1 MLFLASCQGTG
12 DRYKNLADTHASR
25 DIQSAVDIQN
35 QKSGEVH
42 QSVDVIRKNAED
54 IQKESAQSKNTVEEI
69 KVPENEAKVVE
80 IAQSLE
86 KISKASSTIT
96 TESKKIDDA
105 VIGIEGQSK
114 NILQSNTKIL
124 ELEKQIRDLK
134 NANSE
139 AEQKAKQS
147 LYKIL
152 GIAFGLG
159 FATVITG
166 VVLLF
171 VTVNKNLGYAICG
184 IGVLTLAMA
193 AGALF
198 FLETIAYIGIAIIA
212 LGVITA
218 LLALVWKIFK
228 ADREIVT
235 LNQANVENVR
245 LVEAVKQVL
254 PVEKKLELFG
264 DRAIP
269 GKVQNIQTEK
279 TKKLVAK
286 IRKEIL
292 KPEIEETI
300 PASKEKGN

>member
-1 MLFLASCQGTG
+1 
-12 DRYKNLADTHASR
+12 
-25 DIQSAVDIQN
+25 
-35 QKSGEVH
+35 
-42 QSVDVIRKNAED
+42 
-54 IQKESAQSKNTVEEI
+54 
-69 KVPENEAKVVE
+69 
-80 IAQSLE
+80 
-86 KISKASSTIT
+86 
-96 TESKKIDDA
+96 
-105 VIGIEGQSK
+105 
-114 NILQSNTKIL
+114 
-124 ELEKQIRDLK
+124 
-134 NANSE
+134 
-139 AEQKAKQS
+139 
-147 LYKIL
+147 
-152 GIAFGLG
+152 
-159 FATVITG
+159 VITG